1 MQGFLRQKSSRKD
14 VPTYCKSIISNR
26 EIIMEKTVEE
36 LRLQMEGVISE
47 FNKMDAMGR
56 YKGIL
61 FKLGDVDAFI
71 CRNRIWGDKRD
82 HNFIFPLN
90 RGDTFVKEGESRYGV
105 NVHKELVKPF
115 ISSNMKLFPV
125 YHPDSTILLRPI
137 HTRWDNKEMKT
148 KKDRVWMSQFL
159 CQMLGYS

>member
-1 MQGFLRQKSSRKD
+1 
-14 VPTYCKSIISNR
+14 
-26 EIIMEKTVEE
+26 MEKLTEE
-36 LRLQMEGVISE
+36 LKLQMEGVISE

-71 CRNRIWGDKRD
+71 CRGRIWGSKRP

-90 RGDTFVKEGESRYGV
+90 REDTFVKKGELRWGV
-105 NVHKELVKPF
+105 VVHKEKVKPF

-125 YHPDSTILLRPI
+125 HHPDSTILLKPFQNV
-137 HTRWDNKEMKT
+137 WDNKDMKT
-148 KKDRVWMSQFL
+148 KKDRVWISEFL
-159 CQMLGYS
+159 CRVLSDS

>member
-1 MQGFLRQKSSRKD
+1 
-14 VPTYCKSIISNR
+14 
-26 EIIMEKTVEE
+26 MEKTVEE
-36 LRLQMEGVISE
+36 LRLQMEGVLSE

-90 RGDTFVKEGESRYGV
+90 REDTFVKEGESRYGV
-105 NVHKELVKPF
+105 KVHKEKVKPF
-115 ISSNMKLFPV
+115 INPNLKLHPV
-125 YHPDSTILLRPI
+125 HFPDSPENRVWMKPWN
-137 HTRWDNKEMKT
+137 RWSNKEMKT
-148 KKDRVWMSQFL
+148 KKDRE
-159 CQMLGYS
+159 G

>member
-1 MQGFLRQKSSRKD
+1 
-14 VPTYCKSIISNR
+14 
-26 EIIMEKTVEE
+26 MEKTVEE

-47 FNKMDAMGR
+47 FNKMDAMGK

-71 CRNRIWGDKRD
+71 CRNRYWSDYSKRD

-90 RGDTFVKEGESRYGV
+90 REDTFVKEGESRYGV
-105 NVHKELVKPF
+105 IVHKEKVKPF

-125 YHPDSTILLRPI
+125 HHPDLSILLRPI
-137 HTRWDNKEMKT
+137 HTMWDNKDMKT

-159 CQMLGYS
+159 CQMVGYP